1 MAANDLCVYALDRVF
16 SSLVIMIM
24 KKRANRLKIP
34 IVGGGRG
41 EVRPCG
47 KNSRIFVLK
56 AMKIIIICLLQDYDA
71 YTELEIH
78 AELVYAECLLLK
90 VRSNLSSY
98 HHRCNYKKKQAMLT
112 VCEDETLTSFLKAG
126 LKVRQCY
133 ISFKVTF
140 I

>member
-1 MAANDLCVYALDRVF
+1 MWEKFPYFCFESDEDN
-16 SSLVIMIM
+16 
-24 KKRANRLKIP
+24 
-34 IVGGGRG
+34 
-41 EVRPCG
+41 
-47 KNSRIFVLK
+47 
-56 AMKIIIICLLQDYDA
+56 IIICLLQDYDA

-98 HHRCNYKKKQAMLT
+98 HHCCNYKKKQAMLT

-133 ISFKVTF
+133 ISFKVNIQF
-140 I
+140 EH